1 MASVRSDGL
10 SRAIGNGCGDVA
22 PSSVKRRQDGGAT
35 PQASCSSLTTA
46 IGTPSSTSSS
56 VITGNAASI
65 KDKKAARVIRN
76 REVALRAR
84 QMAKLK
90 MKNLESENCS
100 LKSRATSLESE
111 NLTLRSYVHRL
122 TGGRGPPLPLL
133 QSEAGQNGQ
142 AWPHDVVSMG
152 DTNGAVTAAN
162 SNHDRTCGGGGV
174 VGAVPQ

>member
-1 MASVRSDGL
+1 MA
-10 SRAIGNGCGDVA
+10 A
-22 PSSVKRRQDGGAT
+22 
-35 PQASCSSLTTA
+35 
-46 IGTPSSTSSS
+46 
-56 VITGNAASI
+56 AASA

-122 TGGRGPPLPLL
+122 TGGRAPPLPLL
-133 QSEAGQNGQ
+133 QSEVGQTGQ
-142 AWPHDVVSMG
+142 AWTHDGVSMDG
-152 DTNGAVTAAN
+152 GTGTTTGAS
-162 SNHDRTCGGGGV
+162 SNRDRSCGGGV
-174 VGAVPQ
+174 VGVVPQ